1 MDATRFAELVQSLH
15 EAGPVARGGAGQGEL
30 EQLCGQVVEF
40 FEGDV
45 AKSALW
51 FRLPNLLLGD
61 ISPRDMIR
69 CGRYAKLQAF
79 VVEALAENEV
89 AEQQQPFA
97 IKLPNLETRAAM
109 DEARAMTRAH
119 FANAGR

>member
-1 MDATRFAELVQSLH
+1 M
-15 EAGPVARGGAGQGEL
+15 AG
-30 EQLCGQVVEF
+30 F

-45 AKSALW
+45 AKSAQW
-51 FRLPNLLLGD
+51 FRLPNPLLGD
-61 ISPRDMIR
+61 LLPRDMIR
-69 CGRYAKLQAF
+69 YGRYAKLQEF
-79 VVEALAENEV
+79 VLEALAEKEV

-97 IKLPNLETRAAM
+97 IKVPNLETRVAM

>member
-1 MDATRFAELVQSLH
+1 MDATRFAELVHSLQ
-15 EAGPVARGGAGQGEL
+15 EAGQVARGGAGQGEL
-30 EQLCGQVVEF
+30 EQLCEQVVEF

-45 AKSALW
+45 AKAALW

-69 CGRYAKLQAF
+69 YGRYAKLQAF

-97 IKLPNLETRAAM
+97 IKLPNLETRVAM